1 MCRLAA
7 TLQTAEGKS
16 PDYGGL
22 RRVPELLQ
30 ELVQELVPELLQEL
44 GQLQKHPSES
54 VGLKLG
60 FLRSSHDIWTFK
72 V

>member
-30 ELVQELVPELLQEL
+30 ELVQELVPELLQDSFRNIPL
-44 GQLQKHPSES
+44 NQSG
-54 VGLKLG
+54 
-60 FLRSSHDIWTFK
+60 
-72 V
+72 